1 MNRIDPG
8 LADRLLEGPLA
19 GHATDGGRPQEGP
32 GGFSP
37 SGALSAYFYGASR
50 RFSGS
55 VFDSFAGGGDRPD
68 VQSRITH
75 EDVLAVAAVNVTVS
89 ARLSRQ
95 LLTDPVAGRLEQLLR
110 RLPTDVDLW
119 DADDEMLAVARQA
132 WEEIRTLD
140 EDGHGTADRWVTASK
155 LLARKRPRLVPLY
168 DEKIRRVAALAD
180 GTDWWLSLREALRHD
195 CEDNEVRHRV
205 RQAMREAASP
215 RLRVGPAQPRRHP
228 LELRHQPSGMGRR
241 AGLRAPL
248 TGDGAAGVPALGA
261 GPGHGRQDDER
272 APGSG
277 PVRRRP
283 VELEQPC
290 RRLALLEHE
299 RRQPLVRA
307 GAGVVAQEHCQHPA
321 SQPRLGHRELQ
332 LHLRRPVLRRSVL
345 RRGVLR
351 RAIRRR

>member
-1 MNRIDPG
+1 MSRIDPG
-8 LADRLLEGPLA
+8 LADRLLEGPLE
-19 GHATDGGRPQEGP
+19 GHATDGGTPRGGP
-32 GGFSP
+32 GGFAP
-37 SGALSAYFYGASR
+37 SAALSAYFRGPSR

-95 LLTDPVAGRLEQLLR
+95 LLTDPVAGSLEQLLR

-119 DADDEMLAVARQA
+119 DAEDETLAVARQA

-140 EDGHGTADRWVTASK
+140 EDGHGTADRWVAASK

-205 RQAMREAASP
+205 RQAMREA
-215 RLRVGPAQPRRHP
+215 
-228 LELRHQPSGMGRR
+228 
-241 AGLRAPL
+241 
-248 TGDGAAGVPALGA
+248 GVPGY
-261 GPGHGRQDDER
+261 
-272 APGSG
+272 
-277 PVRRRP
+277 V
-283 VELEQPC
+283 
-290 RRLALLEHE
+290 
-299 RRQPLVRA
+299 
-307 GAGVVAQEHCQHPA
+307 
-321 SQPRLGHRELQ
+321 
-332 LHLRRPVLRRSVL
+332 SVL
-345 RRGVLR
+345 RSLDVILWSYATSRPAPEGGQGLGR
-351 RAIRRR
+351 P